1 MSDTKQVIEQ
11 QREFFRGGTTRDVSF
26 RIKQLKKLKTLLK
39 ENEQPI
45 FDALENDFS
54 KPPYET
60 YASELGILYAEIDH
74 LVKNV
79 SSWAKPTAVRG
90 SLFNF
95 PSKNKIYSEPYGVV
109 LVIGAWNYP
118 VQLTLNPV
126 AGAMAAGN
134 CVIAKPS
141 EMAPNSSALMANLIN
156 KNFDPVYLHVVEGG
170 AEISQKLIDAPPDYI
185 FFTGSTRVGKLIMK
199 SAAEHLTPLTLE
211 LGGKSPAIV
220 DETADLKKTAQRIAW
235 GKFVNAGQ
243 TCVAPDYL
251 YVHTSVQAQLLD
263 ELQAAIH
270 KFYGANPRQSADYPR
285 IVNDDHFER
294 LTGYLDNGTTVT
306 GGKAVADE
314 RYIAPTI
321 LTDISRND
329 AIMQEEVFGPIL
341 PVLSFTEIDTVIS
354 ALNDQ
359 PSPLALYIFSDN
371 KAQQKRVINDV
382 SFGGGCINDSI
393 VHLANPRLP
402 FGGVGQSGMGS
413 YHGKTSFDVFSHQK
427 SIMKKNTWFD
437 IPMRYPPYNDK
448 LKWLKKLIN

>member
-1 MSDTKQVIEQ
+1 
-11 QREFFRGGTTRDVSF
+11 
-26 RIKQLKKLKTLLK
+26 
-39 ENEQPI
+39 
-45 FDALENDFS
+45 
-54 KPPYET
+54 
-60 YASELGILYAEIDH
+60 
-74 LVKNV
+74 
-79 SSWAKPTAVRG
+79 VRG

-95 PSKNKIYSEPYGVV
+95 PSKNKIYSEPYGVA

-126 AGAMAAGN
+126 IGAMAAGN

-141 EMAPNSSALMANLIN
+141 EMAPNSSALMAKLIN
-156 KNFDPVYLHVVEGG
+156 KNFNPSYLHVVEGA
-170 AEISQKLIDAPPDYI
+170 AETSQQLINTPPDYI

-199 SAAEHLTPLTLE
+199 SAAKHLTPLTLE

-251 YVHTSVQAQLLD
+251 YVHTSVQEKLLD

-371 KAQQKRVINDV
+371 KAQQKRLINDV